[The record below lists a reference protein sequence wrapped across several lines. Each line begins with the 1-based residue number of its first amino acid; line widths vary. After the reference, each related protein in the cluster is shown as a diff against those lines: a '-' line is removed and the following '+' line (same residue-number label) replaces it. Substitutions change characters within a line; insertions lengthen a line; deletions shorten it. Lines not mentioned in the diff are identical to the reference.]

1 MPTHTIAENL
11 TRLQNAKTAIAG
23 AITTAGGT
31 VNSGDGLEDFATDI
45 GTIPTGNSNTA
56 YDSSMNNE
64 WTEWIETLAIPEGVT
79 SIENMTFSNRPD
91 YLTTLKI
98 PSTVT
103 YIQDWILGSFSHL
116 TTIIVNQAKDS
127 IANAPWGAISATVV
141 WTG

>member
-45 GTIPTGNSNTA
+45 ATIPTGNSNTA
-56 YDSSMNNE
+56 YDSGMSNN
-64 WTEWIETLAIPEGVT
+64 WMEWIETLAVPEGVT
-79 SIENMTFSNRPD
+79 SIESTTFSDRPE

-103 YIQDWILGSFSHL
+103 VIRDWILAGFSHL
-116 TTIIVNQAKDS
+116 TTIIVNQPEDS
-127 IANAPWGAISATVV
+127 ITGAPWGATNATVI